1 MMVVPT
7 MDGTSV
13 TGVKVL
19 DVTDGLNAATVVPT
33 LGATLA
39 EAQNT
44 EGLNVNT
51 GATVNGADLD
61 LFLIVGNQFTRFTRE
76 QTVVTVRGDLDNNGV
91 VDVTDVNLAINAL
104 LTGDSSL
111 LQGNADLDENGVL
124 DVSDINTIINLLLGN

>member
-1 MMVVPT
+1 M
-7 MDGTSV
+7 
-13 TGVKVL
+13 
-19 DVTDGLNAATVVPT
+19 
-33 LGATLA
+33 
-39 EAQNT
+39 
-44 EGLNVNT
+44 
-51 GATVNGADLD
+51 
-61 LFLIVGNQFTRFTRE
+61 GNQFTRFTRE